1 MGMSIC
7 DWLAINEKRGINKAA
22 RGTSCL
28 VCHVLGLR
36 EVFLRSLYYH
46 QPRAPTV
53 ATDISRGIGEF

>member
-7 DWLAINEKRGINKAA
+7 DWYAMFYKAA

-36 EVFLRSLYYH
+36 EVFLRSLYNH
-46 QPRAPTV
+46 QELPQWQLTYPEELESPKKI
-53 ATDISRGIGEF
+53 DS